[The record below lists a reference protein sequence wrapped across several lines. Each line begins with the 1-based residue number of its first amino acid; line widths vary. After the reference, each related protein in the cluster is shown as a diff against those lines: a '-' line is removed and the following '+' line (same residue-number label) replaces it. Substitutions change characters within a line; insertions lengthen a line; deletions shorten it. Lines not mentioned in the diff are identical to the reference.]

1 MKYENW
7 QQFQMIIET
16 LTFSDTLTGY
26 IIDHNIIKLTNKY
39 IFKCIAIFV
48 SIYLLYREKGT
59 TVLISLLCFQ

>member
-16 LTFSDTLTGY
+16 WTFSDTLTGY
-26 IIDHNIIKLTNKY
+26 TIDHIKLRNKY
-39 IFKCIAIFV
+39 IFKCISIFV